1 MLDKAKNGSFLVR
14 ESQSK
19 PGDYVLSVKTDDKV
33 ISSVINIDLIDID
46 ININLFKVTHVMI
59 RCMDNKYDA
68 GGGDSFDSLS
78 DLVEHYKKN
87 PMVETT
93 GTGSKKILLA
103 FLFCGW

>member
-1 MLDKAKNGSFLVR
+1 
-14 ESQSK
+14 
-19 PGDYVLSVKTDDKV
+19 
-33 ISSVINIDLIDID
+33 
-46 ININLFKVTHVMI
+46 MI

-93 GTGSKKILLA
+93 GNLISDCMCLISSFDRLQCDTSA
-103 FLFCGW
+103 R

>member
-1 MLDKAKNGSFLVR
+1 
-14 ESQSK
+14 
-19 PGDYVLSVKTDDKV
+19 
-33 ISSVINIDLIDID
+33 
-46 ININLFKVTHVMI
+46 MI

-93 GTGSKKILLA
+93 GTVVHLKQPFNATKINASGIISRVQVIACHTWSHLVTMCITWSHLVTGA
-103 FLFCGW
+103 PEGKQWRRQ

>member
-1 MLDKAKNGSFLVR
+1 
-14 ESQSK
+14 
-19 PGDYVLSVKTDDKV
+19 
-33 ISSVINIDLIDID
+33 
-46 ININLFKVTHVMI
+46 MI

-93 GTGSKKILLA
+93 GRPKEYCAPISNPYSHIYT
-103 FLFCGW
+103 

>member
-1 MLDKAKNGSFLVR
+1 
-14 ESQSK
+14 
-19 PGDYVLSVKTDDKV
+19 
-33 ISSVINIDLIDID
+33 
-46 ININLFKVTHVMI
+46 MI

-93 GTGSKKILLA
+93 GAALKPQQ
-103 FLFCGW
+103 FLIA

>member
-1 MLDKAKNGSFLVR
+1 
-14 ESQSK
+14 
-19 PGDYVLSVKTDDKV
+19 
-33 ISSVINIDLIDID
+33 
-46 ININLFKVTHVMI
+46 MI

-93 GTGSKKILLA
+93 GNLIFFRLHVPRI
-103 FLFCGW
+103 FIIYD

>member
-1 MLDKAKNGSFLVR
+1 
-14 ESQSK
+14 
-19 PGDYVLSVKTDDKV
+19 
-33 ISSVINIDLIDID
+33 
-46 ININLFKVTHVMI
+46 MI

-93 GTGSKKILLA
+93 GA
-103 FLFCGW
+103 AYNP

>member
-1 MLDKAKNGSFLVR
+1 
-14 ESQSK
+14 
-19 PGDYVLSVKTDDKV
+19 
-33 ISSVINIDLIDID
+33 
-46 ININLFKVTHVMI
+46 MI

-93 GTGSKKILLA
+93 GKYILFRLHECHDSMLLNI
-103 FLFCGW
+103 FTLQVH